1 MKRIGIIGGTFDPI
15 HYGHLLLA
23 EQAWEAAGLD
33 QVIFVPART
42 SPYKKNQSMTDP
54 ALRLKMVKLA
64 IRDHKGFTVSDA
76 EINGP
81 EISYTIRTLDAF
93 QQELGPECTIYF
105 ICGTDAFLSMEGWM
119 EAASIWKNYTLI
131 VGARPRY
138 KDASRKELI
147 RKLENLYNAHIIEV
161 SMPKIDISSSDIKS
175 RVRKGKSIKYLL
187 PPAVE
192 QFIREHG
199 MYRLLV

>member
-23 EQAWEAAGLD
+23 EQAWEAADLD

-42 SPYKKNQSMTDP
+42 SPYKKNQSTTAP
-54 ALRLKMVKLA
+54 TLRLEMVELA
-64 IRDHKGFTVSDA
+64 IADHAGFTVSDV
-76 EINGP
+76 ELNGP
-81 EISYTIRTLDAF
+81 EISYTIRTLDTF
-93 QQELGPECTIYF
+93 QQELGPECSIYF
-105 ICGTDAFLSMEGWM
+105 ICGTDAFLSMESWK

-147 RKLENLYNAHIIEV
+147 RKLESMYEARIIEV
-161 SMPKIDISSSDIKS
+161 QMPKIDISSSDIKS
-175 RVRKGKSIKYLL
+175 RVRNGKSIRYLL
-187 PPAVE
+187 PPAVL
-192 QFIREHG
+192 QFVRDHG